1 MTWQKKSSKQHFDN
15 LEFWDKTG
23 PTSISV
29 LPPVATSKIS
39 KIPIIHFPKNRCNTK
54 SLQKKRQQKTKQ
66 RKRKAWVIAKA
77 LGNETKICAM
87 EPTLKLDGNPHHHCC
102 QVRWFV
108 ISRWLLTHKITDSMS
123 EICMDT
129 RAVLVNSRFLPTE
142 TNDMLDSWEVV
153 GWERQV
159 DICVVNPCVLSS
171 NTPGSHIFQGT
182 HTRLSSWWLNQPIAK
197 ISSSNWTI
205 SRQIGVKIQKT
216 KIFEI
221 TNLW

>member
-66 RKRKAWVIAKA
+66 RKRKACVIAKA
-77 LGNETKICAM
+77 LGMKPKFVPWNQPWSWMLPISMICYF
-87 EPTLKLDGNPHHHCC
+87 K
-102 QVRWFV
+102 VYF
-108 ISRWLLTHKITDSMS
+108 THKIA

-129 RAVLVNSRFLPTE
+129 RVVLVNSRFLPTKRM
-142 TNDMLDSWEVV
+142 TCLIL
-153 GWERQV
+153 G
-159 DICVVNPCVLSS
+159 
-171 NTPGSHIFQGT
+171 
-182 HTRLSSWWLNQPIAK
+182 RLWGEEGK
-197 ISSSNWTI
+197 
-205 SRQIGVKIQKT
+205 
-216 KIFEI
+216 
-221 TNLW
+221 